1 MKIRNKIILY
11 FTTTVICLSAI
22 SLTIVYFLF
31 SEYREEKFQQQQKE
45 KITYTVK
52 QLSKYKQM
60 SEDLAHIMDELTI
73 HDFFDEKMMVFDA
86 DKKLIFSSIDDLSI
100 KKYPEILQNLS
111 PTKNWIETTE
121 EKYDLIGVSM
131 KYKSKQ
137 YYAVSKAY
145 DAFGYSKIYFLRSV
159 LIGIFIFISII
170 IILVSLY
177 LSNIISKP
185 LREFSERLRQ
195 FDLGNDTITKFEIE
209 SSSFELDLL
218 TNRFNELIKR
228 TNETFAFQKHTINHI
243 SHQLKT
249 PIAVLVS
256 ELERIKKLETIEE
269 IQPEIENQINKAKS
283 LGTII
288 NVLLEI
294 SKVESGL
301 KIKKQNTR
309 IDEVIF
315 DNIAELSLIYPHF
328 HFEVNYFP
336 DTIEEQCLVLNVN
349 KMLVEQAL
357 LNLMVNCI
365 SYSENGKAHIKIDC
379 SSVTELKISF
389 SNIGPTI
396 SKEEKKYLF
405 HHFFRGENSR
415 KKIGFGLGLV
425 LTKKIITLNSGTIGY
440 FTPSYNVNLFEV
452 RFPLS

>member
-45 KITYTVK
+45 KITFTIK

-86 DKKLIFSSIDDLSI
+86 DKKIIFSSIDDLTI
-100 KKYPEILQNLS
+100 QKYPELLQNLS

-121 EKYDLIGVSM
+121 DKYDLIGVAV

-177 LSNIISKP
+177 LSNKISKP
-185 LREFSERLRQ
+185 LTQLSEKLRQ
-195 FDLGNDTITKFEIE
+195 FDLGNDTITKLEIDT
-209 SSSFELDLL
+209 SSFELNLL
-218 TNRFNELIKR
+218 SNRFNELIKR
-228 TNETFAFQKHTINHI
+228 TNETFAFQKHTTNHI

-256 ELERIKKLETIEE
+256 ELERIKKLESIEE

-294 SKVESGL
+294 SKVESGQ
-301 KIKKQNTR
+301 KIKKQNIR

-315 DNIAELSLIYPHF
+315 DNIAELNLIYPDF

-336 DTIEEQCLVLNVN
+336 DTIEEDRLLVNSS

-365 SYSENGKAHIKIDC
+365 SYSENAKAEIKIDC
-379 SSVTELKISF
+379 SSSQELKISF
-389 SNIGPTI
+389 SNGGPTI
-396 SKEEKKYLF
+396 SKEEEKYLF
-405 HHFFRGENSR
+405 KHFFRGENSR

-425 LTKKIITLNSGTIGY
+425 LTKKIIVLNSGTISY
-440 FTPSYNVNLFEV
+440 STPYDNVNLFEV
-452 RFPLS
+452 RFRLS